1 MCSERSVEIKYES
14 NKRTLLCREVQS
26 IYGVLFV
33 YKEGIGMQDLIKQYN
48 TTLRQLREAQKDAKE
63 EDVKV
68 LTDMISDI
76 TYSLEWMKKAR
87 RPGNRRGVERLAA
100 YQRERACDPLLM
112 QRYFRSMDDNLYEW
126 DNHQQEHSIGE
137 WDKVRLEDALSLL
150 TEREKEV
157 YLMSRGYCLTYR
169 EIARYLDI
177 TCSTVQSMIERAEKK
192 IARQVNESLF
202 CNCG

>member
-1 MCSERSVEIKYES
+1 
-14 NKRTLLCREVQS
+14 
-26 IYGVLFV
+26 
-33 YKEGIGMQDLIKQYN
+33 MQDLIKQYN
-48 TTLRQLREAQKDAKE
+48 TTLRQLREEQKDAEE
-63 EDVKV
+63 EDVKI

-76 TYSLEWMKKAR
+76 SYSLEWMKKVR
-87 RPGNRRGVERLAA
+87 RPENHRGIERLAA
-100 YQRERACDPLLM
+100 YQRERVCDPLLM
-112 QRYFRSMDDNLYEW
+112 KRYFRRMDDNLYEW
-126 DNHQQEHSIGE
+126 DNHQQEHAIGE

-169 EIARYLDI
+169 EIARYLNI

-192 IARQVNESLF
+192 IVRQVNESLF

>member
-1 MCSERSVEIKYES
+1 
-14 NKRTLLCREVQS
+14 
-26 IYGVLFV
+26 
-33 YKEGIGMQDLIKQYN
+33 MQDLIKQYN
-48 TTLRQLREAQKDAKE
+48 TTLKQLREAQKDAKE
-63 EDVKV
+63 EDVKI

-76 TYSLEWMKKAR
+76 TYSLEWMKNAR
-87 RPGNRRGVERLAA
+87 RPGNRRGIERLAA
-100 YQRERACDPLLM
+100 YQRERTCDPLLM

-126 DNHQQEHSIGE
+126 DNRQQEHAIGE
-137 WDKVRLEDALSLL
+137 WDKIRLEDALSLL

>member
-1 MCSERSVEIKYES
+1 
-14 NKRTLLCREVQS
+14 
-26 IYGVLFV
+26 
-33 YKEGIGMQDLIKQYN
+33 MQDLIKQYN

-63 EDVKV
+63 EDIKI

-76 TYSLEWMKKAR
+76 SYSLEWMKKAR

-126 DNHQQEHSIGE
+126 DSHQQEDVVGE
-137 WDKVRLEDALSLL
+137 WDKIRLEDALSLL

-157 YLMSRGYCLTYR
+157 YLMSRGYCLTYI
-169 EIARYLDI
+169 EIASYLVI
-177 TCSTVQSMIERAEKK
+177 SRSTVQTMIERAERK
-192 IARQVNESLF
+192 IERQIKESIF
-202 CNCG
+202 CNC

>member
-1 MCSERSVEIKYES
+1 
-14 NKRTLLCREVQS
+14 
-26 IYGVLFV
+26 
-33 YKEGIGMQDLIKQYN
+33 MQDLIKQYK
-48 TTLRQLREAQKDAKE
+48 TTLSQLREAQKDAKE
-63 EDVKV
+63 EDIKI

-76 TYSLEWMKKAR
+76 SYSLEWMKRVR

-126 DNHQQEHSIGE
+126 DGHQQEHAIGE
-137 WDKVRLEDALSLL
+137 WDKIRLEDALSLL

-169 EIARYLDI
+169 EIARYLNI

>member
-1 MCSERSVEIKYES
+1 
-14 NKRTLLCREVQS
+14 
-26 IYGVLFV
+26 
-33 YKEGIGMQDLIKQYN
+33 MQDLIKQYN
-48 TTLRQLREAQKDAKE
+48 ATLRKLREVQKGAKE
-63 EDVKV
+63 EDLKV

-76 TYSLEWMKKAR
+76 SYSLEWMKKAR
-87 RPGNRRGVERLAA
+87 RPGNHRGGERLAA

-126 DNHQQEHSIGE
+126 DNHQQEHAIGE
-137 WDKVRLEDALSLL
+137 WDKIRLEDALSLL

-169 EIARYLDI
+169 EIARYLNV

>member
-1 MCSERSVEIKYES
+1 
-14 NKRTLLCREVQS
+14 
-26 IYGVLFV
+26 
-33 YKEGIGMQDLIKQYN
+33 MQDLIKQYN
-48 TTLRQLREAQKDAKE
+48 TTLRQLREAQKEAKE
-63 EDVKV
+63 EDVKI

-76 TYSLEWMKKAR
+76 TYSLEWMKNAR

-100 YQRERACDPLLM
+100 YQRERECDPLLM

-126 DNHQQEHSIGE
+126 DNHQQEHAIGE
-137 WDKVRLEDALSLL
+137 WDKIRLEDALSLL

-169 EIARYLDI
+169 EIARYLNI

>member
-1 MCSERSVEIKYES
+1 
-14 NKRTLLCREVQS
+14 
-26 IYGVLFV
+26 
-33 YKEGIGMQDLIKQYN
+33 
-48 TTLRQLREAQKDAKE
+48 
-63 EDVKV
+63 
-68 LTDMISDI
+68 
-76 TYSLEWMKKAR
+76 
-87 RPGNRRGVERLAA
+87 
-100 YQRERACDPLLM
+100 M

-126 DNHQQEHSIGE
+126 DNHEQEHAIGE

-169 EIARYLDI
+169 EIARYFNV

>member
-1 MCSERSVEIKYES
+1 
-14 NKRTLLCREVQS
+14 
-26 IYGVLFV
+26 
-33 YKEGIGMQDLIKQYN
+33 MQDLIKQYK
-48 TTLRQLREAQKDAKE
+48 TTLRQLREAQKEAKE
-63 EDVKV
+63 EDIKI

-76 TYSLEWMKKAR
+76 SYSLEWMKKAR

-100 YQRERACDPLLM
+100 YQRERTCDPLLM

-126 DNHQQEHSIGE
+126 DSHQQEHAIGE
-137 WDKVRLEDALSLL
+137 WDKIRLEDALSLL

-169 EIARYLDI
+169 EIARYLKI

-192 IARQVNESLF
+192 ISRQVNESLF